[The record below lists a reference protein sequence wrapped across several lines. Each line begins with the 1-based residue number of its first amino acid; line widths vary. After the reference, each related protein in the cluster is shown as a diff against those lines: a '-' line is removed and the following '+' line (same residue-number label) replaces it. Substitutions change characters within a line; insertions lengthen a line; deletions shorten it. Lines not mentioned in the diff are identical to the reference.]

1 MWPRRQETFPRPDA
15 SPPRCAQLMGLASR
29 GCLVLMLGATAERR
43 NLFFRSDLGLPWIRT
58 VGVPP
63 IQVKQTVKC
72 VGPSVQRAARRPSPI
87 PVRAHVRPHRQHRRR
102 YRPTSTSRSRRVWP
116 LFMWRSWTP
125 GSSSPKTGA
134 QRRHPWR
141 SRGWSAKPEG
151 AQPADTRRGGEVRQ
165 PTSSGVSRHWL
176 TAWSATRPRATLAR
190 MSSAVAVHTNGL
202 GSVLCAAR

>member
-15 SPPRCAQLMGLASR
+15 SRPRCAQLMGLASR
-29 GCLVLMLGATAERR
+29 GCLVLVLGATAERR

-87 PVRAHVRPHRQHRRR
+87 PVRAHEKGPDAPRSARRCR
-102 YRPTSTSRSRRVWP
+102 AISASMLSIGPNMDTRV
-116 LFMWRSWTP
+116 LIAEDR
-125 GSSSPKTGA
+125 A
-134 QRRHPWR
+134 QRRHPWC

-190 MSSAVAVHTNGL
+190 MSWAVAVHTNGL
-202 GSVLCAAR
+202 GSLLCAAR